1 MGMTKAELIEFSS
14 TGKEVTVD
22 RPFNN
27 PAHHNQIIFD
37 ALRHQKSKKIFGL
50 AYEKDDGLYLD
61 LKCDPARIDELVET
75 SAYILPGQHFTKQNW
90 ITVAVNELPAKEVLT
105 KLVDA
110 SYQLTN

>member
-1 MGMTKAELIEFSS
+1 MEMTKAELIEFSS
-14 TGKEVTVD
+14 AGKAVTVD

-27 PAHHNQIIFD
+27 PAHHNQIVFD

-50 AYEKDDGLYLD
+50 AYEKDDGLYID

-90 ITVAVNELPAKEVLT
+90 ITVDVNELPTKEVLT
-105 KLVDA
+105 KLVNV